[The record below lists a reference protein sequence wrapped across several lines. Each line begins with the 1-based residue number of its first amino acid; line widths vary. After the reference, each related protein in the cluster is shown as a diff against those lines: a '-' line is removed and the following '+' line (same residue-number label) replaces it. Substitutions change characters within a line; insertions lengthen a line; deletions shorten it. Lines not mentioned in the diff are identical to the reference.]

1 MKKLILTAVLGV
13 VVSGVGTGYA
23 AEPQSDVRRVA
34 YTEHRR
40 DSLDQQIHH
49 LNRML
54 AHVRGHLRRYRADER
69 VRREVGQI
77 SRDVADVNRRFER
90 GGGFNRWRL
99 RREVDRLPNRLHAI
113 ETRLHFRSRD
123 FYRWD

>member
-23 AEPQSDVRRVA
+23 YEPQSDVRRVA

-40 DSLDQQIHH
+40 DSLDRQIQH

-54 AHVRGHLRRYRADER
+54 SHVRGHLRRYRADSR
-69 VRREVGQI
+69 VRREVEQI
-77 SRDVADVNRRFER
+77 SREVAQVNHRFDR
-90 GGGFNRWRL
+90 GGFNRWRL
-99 RREVDRLPNRLHAI
+99 RSEVDRLHDRLHAI

-123 FYRWD
+123 VYRWD

>member
-1 MKKLILTAVLGV
+1 MKKVILSIALGV
-13 VVSGVGTGYA
+13 LVSSGATGYA
-23 AEPQSDVRRVA
+23 YDSQSEVRRVA
-34 YTEHRR
+34 HTEHHR
-40 DSLDQQIHH
+40 DSLDRQIHH

-54 AHVRGHLRRYRADER
+54 AHVRGHFRRYRADSR
-69 VRREVGQI
+69 IRREVEDI
-77 SRDVADVNRRFER
+77 SRDVAQVNHRFQR

-99 RREVDRLPNRLHAI
+99 RREVDRLHDRLHAI